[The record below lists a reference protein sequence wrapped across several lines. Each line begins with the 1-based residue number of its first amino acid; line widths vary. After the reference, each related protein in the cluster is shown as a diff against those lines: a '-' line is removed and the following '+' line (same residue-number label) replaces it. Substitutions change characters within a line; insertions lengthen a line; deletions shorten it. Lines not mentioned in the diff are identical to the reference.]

1 MFQFNFKRFG
11 LIGGISIL
19 LIACSDNDPLLQ
31 KSGKAAFVPTDDVV
45 FSDYIAKSQQ
55 NIEQVLKAHR
65 PADRN
70 YLGNYTLAEAAAMRS
85 PFQVPK
91 LNSDRCT
98 DASKGANKGFL
109 LVHGLTDSPY
119 LMRSIS
125 DSLSQANPCSLI
137 RAVLLPGHGTIVGDT
152 LDMQYKDWNRIVEYG
167 VNSFQTEATIS
178 ELYLVGFSTG
188 TSLSINYIKQH
199 PETDSNHRNDKIKG
213 LVLLSAAVKANSPWA
228 FLSPI
233 VSYVKEW
240 EWMGVFSEQD
250 AARYES
256 FSLNAGSQFYQLTK
270 DMTKPE
276 YTLDVPVLMA
286 VSADDQTINA
296 SAARTFFCQTR
307 NERRALI
314 WYQSIDPSV
323 NTKIANDAS
332 QQCKQI
338 INVALNTLE
347 PQFKTVNLAHTALS
361 MQPNDPHYGVKGNYH
376 QCKEYADN
384 NKQFTACQNDDQ
396 NSVFGETNIDDLNT
410 DIKPAYTYLRRG
422 TFNPDYRHLES
433 RILCFTDSNCSNSDL
448 ISMTGK
454 PKIQAIS
461 IQ

>member
-1 MFQFNFKRFG
+1 MFQFNLKKLG
-11 LIGGISIL
+11 LIGAISIL
-19 LIACSDNDPLLQ
+19 LSACSDNNNPLLH

-45 FSDYIAKSQQ
+45 FSDYVTKSQQ
-55 NIEQVLKAHR
+55 NIEQVLKERRLANRH
-65 PADRN
+65 
-70 YLGNYTLAEAAAMRS
+70 YLGDYTLAEAAAMRS

-98 DASKGANKGFL
+98 DASQGANKGFL

-125 DSLSQANPCSLI
+125 QSLSQANPCSLI

-167 VNSFQTEATIS
+167 VNTFQTDATIS

-199 PETDSNHRNDKIKG
+199 PETNINNRNDKIKG
-213 LVLLSAAVKANSPWA
+213 LVLLSVAVKAHDSKAWLAPWV
-228 FLSPI
+228 SI
-233 VSYVKEW
+233 VENWDSTFK
-240 EWMGVFSEQD
+240 EQD

-256 FSLNAGSQFYQLTK
+256 FSYNAGGQFYTLTK
-270 DMTKPE
+270 DMTEAE
-276 YTLDVPVLMA
+276 YILDVPVLMA

-296 SAARTFFCQTR
+296 NAARTFFCQAR

-314 WYQSIDPSV
+314 WYQSIDPSI
-323 NTKIANDAS
+323 NTEIANDAS

-338 INVALNTLE
+338 INVQLDTLE

-361 MQPNDPHYGVKGNYH
+361 IQPDDPHYGVKGKYH
-376 QCKEYADN
+376 QCKKYAD
-384 NKQFTACQNDDQ
+384 KDKVLEACQNNDQ
-396 NSVFGETNIDDLNT
+396 KSVFGENNVDKLKG
-410 DIKPAYTYLRRG
+410 DIKPSYTYLRRG
-422 TFNPDYRHLES
+422 TFNPDYAHLES
-433 RILCFTDSNCSNSDL
+433 RILCFTDSSCSNSDL
-448 ISMTGK
+448 VSSAEK
-454 PKIQAIS
+454 PNAQLINIQ
-461 IQ
+461 

>member
-1 MFQFNFKRFG
+1 MFQFNFKTLG
-11 LIGGISIL
+11 LIASISML
-19 LIACSDNDPLLQ
+19 LVACSDNDPLLQ
-31 KSGKAAFVPTDDVV
+31 KSGKAAFVPSDDVL
-45 FSDYIAKSQQ
+45 FSDYVSQSQQ
-55 NIEQVLKAHR
+55 NIEEVLKAHR
-65 PADRN
+65 PADRH

-91 LNSDRCT
+91 LEGNRCSDT
-98 DASKGANKGFL
+98 SQGANKGFL

-152 LDMQYKDWNRIVEYG
+152 LDMQYEDWNRIVEYG

-199 PETDSNHRNDKIKG
+199 PETDSNNRNDKIKG
-213 LVLLSAAVKANSPWA
+213 LVLLSAAVKAKDNKAWLASWVSIVKNWNST
-228 FLSPI
+228 F
-233 VSYVKEW
+233 K
-240 EWMGVFSEQD
+240 EQD

-256 FSLNAGSQFYQLTK
+256 FSYNAGGQFYQLTQ
-270 DMTKPE
+270 DMTEPE

-296 SAARTFFCQTR
+296 HAARKFFCQTR

-314 WYQSIDPSV
+314 WYQSIDPSA
-323 NTKIANDAS
+323 NTKTANDAN

-338 INVALNTLE
+338 INVQLDTLK

-361 MQPNDPHYGVKGNYH
+361 TRPDDPHYGVNGKYH
-376 QCKEYADN
+376 QCKKYADD
-384 NKQFTACQNDDQ
+384 NKALEACQNDDQ
-396 NSVFGETNIDDLNT
+396 NSVFGENNVADLDA
-410 DIKPAYTYLRRG
+410 DIKPTYAYLRRG
-422 TFNPDYRHLES
+422 TFNPDYHHLES
-433 RILCFTDSNCSNSDL
+433 RILCFTDSSCSNSDL
-448 ISMTGK
+448 VSTTEK
-454 PKIQAIS
+454 PKTQAIS